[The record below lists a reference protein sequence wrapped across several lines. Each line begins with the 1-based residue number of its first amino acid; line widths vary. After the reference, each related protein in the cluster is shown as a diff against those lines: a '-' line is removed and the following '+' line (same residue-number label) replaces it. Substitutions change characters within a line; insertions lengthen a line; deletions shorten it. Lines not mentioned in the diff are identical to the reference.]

1 MRWFAVV
8 VLFSVLLP
16 AQQFKPNRWFP
27 AQLQLSGDWYSL
39 PVGRSDYR
47 LRTNHTLARISIRF
61 TNTRQFGLSWD
72 TTRIQFPTLVAGA
85 FAWRLGKGPSPGVWH
100 LAEPILPQQTL
111 ARFLDPAND
120 YTFELLTT
128 SPPIAAPGTPSAT
141 TSMIERFRDFAG
153 VQGYFMD
160 LKSVDAD
167 PGVIWLPPRPAPFP
181 EMQVLILGDSLA
193 DGLVPF
199 NAAGAAHPY
208 GALVSW
214 PRRAVELA
222 CSLLPNPRTPRFIN
236 HSFRGWWGCELA
248 LPYMGYPTEQA
259 FRMANPW
266 AQPRFDLIF
275 DRSHLYAPPFVLPNP
290 ELIIYQLAQND
301 TLTGRLANPAAYR
314 QDIVNNITML
324 RVKWPNAK
332 ILVAAT
338 HLSTPLGLTQ
348 RQEMLAAMNLLSYR
362 TDSKLDFVDTGAIL
376 DVLGLSPQP
385 AHPLSFIHDVW
396 TYFIGM
402 QLYWFLQV

>member
-8 VLFSVLLP
+8 ILFSVLLP
-16 AQQFKPNRWFP
+16 AQQFKPNRRFP

-39 PVGRSDYR
+39 PVGRSEYR

-61 TNTRQFGLSWD
+61 TNTTTFGLSWD
-72 TTRIQFPTLVAGA
+72 TTWIQFPTLVAGA
-85 FAWRLGKGPSPGVWH
+85 FAWRLGKGASPGIWH

-128 SPPIAAPGTPSAT
+128 SGPIVAPGTPAAT

-153 VQGYFMD
+153 VQGYFID

-167 PGVIWLPPRPAPFP
+167 PGVTWLPPRPAPYP

-214 PRRAVELA
+214 PRRAVELG

-248 LPYMGYPTEQA
+248 LPYMGYSTEQA
-259 FRMANPW
+259 FRSANPW

-275 DRSHLYAPPFVLPNP
+275 DRSHLFAPPFELPNP

-301 TLTGRLANPAAYR
+301 ILTGRLANPAAYR

-348 RQEMLAAMNLLSYR
+348 RQEMQAAMNFLGYR
-362 TDSKLDFVDTGAIL
+362 TDPKLDFVDTGAIL

-396 TYFIGM
+396 TYFIGI
-402 QLYWFLQV
+402 QLFWFLQV